1 MSADVV
7 QLAEMVS
14 IGGKLSTPLLT
25 MSNRV
30 SGTWLFLLS
39 ASLIDFL
46 SCIFSIHEHPGRR
59 SKTTT
64 NGKSMS
70 D

>member
-7 QLAEMVS
+7 QLAEIASV
-14 IGGKLSTPLLT
+14 GGKLSTLLLT

-30 SGTWLFLLS
+30 PGTWLFLLS

-46 SCIFSIHEHPGRR
+46 LRIFSIHEHPDRR

-64 NGKSMS
+64 NGK
-70 D
+70 